1 MTKEKSWN
9 DSNVKMVWIK
19 DDQWWP
25 QSDIF
30 LLVQVTGNWSTSL
43 PSSSSVN
50 VKQMKIPSLICLNL
64 PNKVV
69 WTKGER
75 EREGGVHPGDL
86 LPPPPLQ
93 RRQLPEVLEQELQ
106 GHQPPAL
113 LHHVWGEKQ
122 HSPRWTNTFFKQCG
136 RFFFTGVLT
145 WEEGGSLDLGRGL
158 SRADSRMSR
167 VVMVKFYLF
176 GFSVRCH

>member
-1 MTKEKSWN
+1 MIYTYIGDHFRWVEIGHLIRHKAHHSKWVQSLLTHFTVFFFI
-9 DSNVKMVWIK
+9 SNLTFILIGLFHVFFIETTQGEWKRG
-19 DDQWWP
+19 
-25 QSDIF
+25 F
-30 LLVQVTGNWSTSL
+30 YSL
-43 PSSSSVN
+43 P
-50 VKQMKIPSLICLNL
+50 
-64 PNKVV
+64 
-69 WTKGER
+69 
-75 EREGGVHPGDL
+75 L

-122 HSPRWTNTFFKQCG
+122 HSPRWTNTCFKQCG

-167 VVMVKFYLF
+167 VVMVRFYLVR
-176 GFSVRCH
+176 FSVRCH